1 MQNTQLETLILSYF
15 RVASFRLSARHLFAM
30 QKEVLRKEEKM
41 NRLHAKSEKMV
52 YKNENKKI
60 KTPRG
65 KMLCEKIKGR
75 KDDRKNIT
83 F

>member
-1 MQNTQLETLILSYF
+1 
-15 RVASFRLSARHLFAM
+15 
-30 QKEVLRKEEKM
+30 M